1 MPTST
6 SNFKI
11 NGVINTND
19 SVLSNLEKI
28 TSSVCSWLTYDINQG
43 KWAVVINKDEG
54 SVGIVTFN
62 DTNIIGGINIS
73 STGLTDLYNSV
84 EIEFPHADIK
94 DRKDYI
100 RFEIAA
106 GERFP
111 NEPDNVLKITTD
123 LVNDPMQAAAIAM
136 RELKQSRVDKVIE
149 FRTDYSFI
157 GLKAGDVVGVTNDAL
172 NFGGKMFRI
181 IKVSEEDADDGTLN
195 LSITALEYDANVY
208 NTDGLIRTDRSV
220 SNGIV
225 TKNNNATIKD
235 KDDQSWSEVLGRMVL
250 TNAVTALINSAFT
263 RNPATGKVTQTLTA
277 KNAQRE
283 SDILDVF
290 DNGDTAKA
298 LKGLKTPG
306 VIITGPSAICEGE
319 TLTLT
324 LALDCSSCL
333 FDPMSYSYTITGVSS
348 ADITPFALTG
358 TVTVPGTMSIPI
370 ADDGSAETETLTV
383 TIGSATKAVTIND
396 RLTFTYVTTASPTT
410 ITEGS
415 SSTVTLATT
424 GVANGTSVP
433 YIITGTGTGRV
444 STALSGNVTVNSNSA
459 TLTVNTTDDGTYNGT
474 QSVTVT
480 FNPSQ
485 SDPCSQLDKIATI
498 QIDDNESPPT
508 TCAYVQVPV
517 VWCAQY
523 NGNDNQLQALTVLKY
538 AYLPTALAG
547 ESTQNVP
554 TAVTVTK
561 GNPSTIAVNTTVAVA
576 SANNLGGQPFNVIHS
591 FNSVAPLGLITG
603 SHYVIYGY

>member
-6 SNFKI
+6 SSFKI

-28 TSSVCSWLTYDINQG
+28 TSSACAWLTYDINQG
-43 KWAVVINKDEG
+43 KWAIVINKDEG
-54 SVGIVTFN
+54 SIGIVTFD

-100 RFEIAA
+100 TFEIDSS
-106 GERFP
+106 ERYP

-149 FRTDYSFI
+149 FRTDYSYI
-157 GLKAGDVVGVTNDAL
+157 GLKAGDVIGVTNDAL
-172 NFGGKMFRI
+172 NFAGKMFRI
-181 IKVSEEDADDGTLN
+181 IKVSEEDTDEGTFN

-225 TKNNNATIKD
+225 AKTNNNVIKD
-235 KDDQSWSEVLGRMVL
+235 IEDQSWTEVFGRML
-250 TNAVTALINSAFT
+250 LSSAVTGLINSVFT
-263 RNPATGKVTQTLTA
+263 RNPATGKITQLLTP
-277 KNAQRE
+277 KNTQRE
-283 SDILDVF
+283 NDILEVF

-306 VIITGPSAICEGE
+306 VTITGPSAICEGE

-333 FDPMSYSYTITGVSS
+333 FDSMSYNYTITGVQT
-348 ADITPFALTG
+348 ADITPFPLTG

-370 ADDGSAETETLTV
+370 ANDGSAETETLTV
-383 TIGSATKAVTIND
+383 TIGTATKEVTIND
-396 RLTFTYVTTASPTT
+396 RLAFTYVTTASPTS
-410 ITEGS
+410 ITEGA
-415 SSTVTLATT
+415 SSTVTLSTT
-424 GVANGTSVP
+424 GISNGTSVP
-433 YIITGTGTGRV
+433 YTITGAGTGRV
-444 STALSGNVTVNSNSA
+444 TTALTGNVTVSGNSA
-459 TLTVNTTDDGTYNGT
+459 TLTVNTTDDSTYTGD

-485 SDPCSQLDKIATI
+485 ADPCGQLDKTAAISI
-498 QIDDNESPPT
+498 LDNDPAPVVCPT
-508 TCAYVQVPV
+508 VTVPV
-517 VWCAQY
+517 VWCATY
-523 NGNDNQLQALTVLKY
+523 NGTTGNVTGLTAVAYATVAAAYSGGPSTTVPLTV
-538 AYLPTALAG
+538 
-547 ESTQNVP
+547 SVSS
-554 TAVTVTK
+554 
-561 GNPSTIAVNTTVAVA
+561 GNPSTVTVLTTATIDA
-576 SANNLGGQPFNVIHS
+576 SANKSGQDFNVITT
-591 FNSVAPLGLITG
+591 FNTIAPNAVPTG
-603 SHYVIYGY
+603 TTTTVRGY